1 VGADEAVFKR
11 ELFSGLLADRYGRLR
26 VVVTLIVAYL
36 LTGLAGGLTTSLH
49 LWLVL
54 RFLMGAASIGM
65 HTVRYTLQVLN
76 TSLILS
82 ATPSRY

>member
-1 VGADEAVFKR
+1 MT
-11 ELFSGLLADRYGRLR
+11 SGLLADRYGRLR

-36 LTGLAGGLTTSLH
+36 LTGLAGGLTTSLY

-76 TSLILS
+76 TSLKLS

>member
-1 VGADEAVFKR
+1 MT
-11 ELFSGLLADRYGRLR
+11 SGLLVDRYGRLR

-36 LTGLAGGLTTSLH
+36 LTGLAGGLTTSLY
-49 LWLVL
+49 LWLGL

-76 TSLILS
+76 TSLHLWLVLRFLMGAASIG
-82 ATPSRY
+82 RYM